1 MFEVKEEIGNAL
13 KHLNVPEVK
22 SKPVDNL
29 IKNIDQVQICCCQS
43 IVYPMGFF
51 KHMLHSGVVPQ
62 PKTIGEMLPI
72 HSGGKSLKKS
82 HS

>member
-1 MFEVKEEIGNAL
+1 
-13 KHLNVPEVK
+13 
-22 SKPVDNL
+22 
-29 IKNIDQVQICCCQS
+29 
-43 IVYPMGFF
+43 MGFF